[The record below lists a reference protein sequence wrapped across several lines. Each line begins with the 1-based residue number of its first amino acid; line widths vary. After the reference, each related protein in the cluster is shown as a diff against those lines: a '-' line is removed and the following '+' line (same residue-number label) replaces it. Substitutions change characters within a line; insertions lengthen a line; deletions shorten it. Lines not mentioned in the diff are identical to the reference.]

1 MADLE
6 TKTETHFVTLGLR
19 VGHTEDF
26 VSFYV
31 GNENLHGRFCSVT
44 AQLNEGRFYDPIRA
58 SEGFRDVSG
67 LDIRIEPYGA
77 LLPNY
82 YLVTATARSASK
94 NPDRVDDT
102 RGKQLPA
109 FLRITGENKLSAIQN
124 LANAIHNYLNVEQ
137 PPSATYN
144 HQKYNNCT
152 ILKRSW
158 SREPLLTGWARTM
171 WNGLQSEDILKFMAA
186 YNAATNE
193 KRGTKDVCV
202 V

>member
-44 AQLNEGRFYDPIRA
+44 AQLKEGEDPKRITDLFLAQLNEGRFYDPIRA

-82 YLVTATARSASK
+82 HLVTAT
-94 NPDRVDDT
+94 
-102 RGKQLPA
+102 
-109 FLRITGENKLSAIQN
+109 
-124 LANAIHNYLNVEQ
+124 
-137 PPSATYN
+137 
-144 HQKYNNCT
+144 
-152 ILKRSW
+152 
-158 SREPLLTGWARTM
+158 
-171 WNGLQSEDILKFMAA
+171 
-186 YNAATNE
+186 
-193 KRGTKDVCV
+193 
-202 V
+202 